1 MQPTSTGAS
10 ARLALGLTSTEARRR
25 LEVDGRNETSG
36 PRPLPLWRR
45 VARQLADP
53 LVALLL
59 AAALVTALARDLPDT
74 AVILL
79 VIAVN
84 TVIGVTQEIR
94 ADRAIAA
101 LRRLGAATCRVVRD
115 GVDAVI
121 PAAEAVRDDLVR
133 LSAGDVVPADILV
146 VEAHRLQLDE
156 SAVTGE
162 SVPVDR
168 EPGDELAAGT
178 VVAAGRGDGTIVR
191 TGAASALGRIVALTE
206 GAHAGPT
213 PLQRRLARLGR
224 VLGTWVVAL
233 SAVVTAVGIV
243 RGRPALEMAI
253 VGVSLVV
260 AAVPESLPAV
270 VTLAL
275 ALGAR
280 RMAAAHAVTRRLA
293 AVETLGSVDTLISDK
308 TGTLTQGRMAVRSAT
323 AADGTAY
330 TCRGSGYDPAG
341 EVRTEADGAGGPL
354 AALATAVVLCN
365 DADLVPPGSG
375 DAGWTVAG
383 EHIEGALLAFAAR
396 AGVDI
401 RTARARHPRT
411 AEIPFDQD
419 SRMMTTEHRDADGGP
434 LVVRK
439 GAPEAILRTEVL
451 DDEEA
456 LLARLRDVA
465 AGYAADGLRVLAVA
479 SGPPGAVRALGVVG
493 IGDPLRDSAAAA
505 LRTLAGAG
513 VRTMIVTGDHPRT
526 ARRVAED
533 AGIWQD
539 GDRAL
544 DCGTDG
550 WDGAAHDVRI
560 FARAR
565 PEQKL
570 AIVNA
575 LKNRGAVVAVTGDG
589 VNDAPALR
597 RADIGVAMGGG
608 TEVAHQ
614 AAQLVLAD
622 DELAA
627 VGVAVAEGRRVYDNI
642 RRFLRYALSGGVAE
656 LLTMLAG
663 PIVGLAVPVL
673 PAQILWINLLTHG
686 LPGVAFGA
694 EPASPGVM
702 LRPPRP
708 ATQSV
713 LGHGLGRAVLWTG
726 ALIGA
731 CTLAVGA
738 IAARYGLPWQ
748 TLTFLTLGFCQLG
761 VALAVRA
768 PRRPGNGNP
777 WLGAAVALSAL
788 LMLAGVTLPAL
799 RDLLRT
805 DPVSLTQL
813 ACVLVVSLMPALAV
827 AAGRRLHRRP

>member
-1 MQPTSTGAS
+1 M
-10 ARLALGLTSTEARRR
+10 
-25 LEVDGRNETSG
+25 
-36 PRPLPLWRR
+36 
-45 VARQLADP
+45 ARQLADP

-191 TGAASALGRIVALTE
+191 TGAASALGRIVALTG

-323 AADGTAY
+323 AADGTIY

-341 EVRTEADGAGGPL
+341 DVRTQADGAGGPL
-354 AALATAVVLCN
+354 VALATAVVLCN

-738 IAARYGLPWQ
+738 IAAQYGLPWQ